1 MLSLCRLYLKSRCAT
16 RATRATAPAARHAVD
31 AVALHSVADVDPV
44 VADVA
49 VAAAVTG
56 HV

>member
-1 MLSLCRLYLKSRCAT
+1 MFFLCRLYLKSRCAT
-16 RATRATAPAARHAVD
+16 RATRATAPAAHHAVD